1 MLRLNRLTTPELL
14 NHLDS
19 IKYHSPII
27 LELCKRLE
35 EVEDDLNLLT
45 DKVECPVCQA
55 KLLAGTNTMNSFYTL
70 KIDKD
75 T

>member
-35 EVEDDLNLLT
+35 DVEDKINLLT

-55 KLLAGTNTMNSFYTL
+55 KLLADKDVMNGFYTL